1 MTYLLWIALSCGLF
15 WIVRLGIEAR
25 AIYLRRE
32 RSEEHLEKLNSA
44 IE

>member
-15 WIVRLGIEAR
+15 WIAPLGTEAR
-25 AIYLRRE
+25 ANYLRRE
-32 RSEEHLEKLNSA
+32 RSEEHLEKLDSA